1 MLDNLSKS
9 TFHLLAR
16 SQALRAEVTSQ
27 GEIESA
33 RKANERAA
41 AELDA
46 AVQKILQAI
55 DQDRKHMDQLFKDKD
70 AERTIKLEDA
80 MAAAHKVRMDAIGP
94 KLVEAMTAMAQTGQL
109 EAIAEHLAPLS
120 IVQGESL
127 SGTFTKLLRGTPLEG
142 MLNNMEKLS
151 IGKLPA

>member
-1 MLDNLSKS
+1 
-9 TFHLLAR
+9 
-16 SQALRAEVTSQ
+16 
-27 GEIESA
+27 
-33 RKANERAA
+33 
-41 AELDA
+41 
-46 AVQKILQAI
+46 
-55 DQDRKHMDQLFKDKD
+55 
-70 AERTIKLEDA
+70 
-80 MAAAHKVRMDAIGP
+80 
-94 KLVEAMTAMAQTGQL
+94 MTAMAQTGQL